1 MTELKPKPFVIDAP
15 VAGYLFKAK
24 KPKGQVLLQHG
35 YGEYTQRYVSQYS
48 NLIPKL
54 VAKGFD
60 VYGIDLEG
68 HGNTAGERGLID
80 VELAV
85 KHHLLARK
93 PMPKNLPTLLFGHSL
108 GGLVTAGSI
117 IEDQDNVAA
126 AIISSSAM
134 QTPSKLWERSLAKVM
149 TAIAP
154 SGPLPLPRPGIEALT
169 RDQEL
174 LKIIDQDAEM
184 FKGKAKNKVAKTT
197 LKVSDQV
204 WEKAGSWMVPTL
216 FIHGDQDTS
225 TNHENS
231 ITLHEAIGSKDKT
244 LKIYQGG
251 FHELLNDVI
260 SAEVEKD
267 LFGWLDARSEFKS

>member
-1 MTELKPKPFVIDAP
+1 MIKPKPFVIDAP

-24 KPKGQVLLQHG
+24 TPKAQVLLQHG
-35 YGEYTQRYVSQYS
+35 YGEYAERYVDQYS

-54 VAKGFD
+54 VARGFD
-60 VYGIDLEG
+60 VYAIDLEG

-93 PMPKNLPTLLFGHSL
+93 AMPKTLPTLLFGHSL

-117 IEDQDNVAA
+117 IEDQSDVAA

-174 LKIIDQDAEM
+174 LKVIEADTKM

-197 LKVSDQV
+197 LAVSDGV
-204 WEKAGSWMVPTL
+204 WEKAGSWKVPTL

-231 ITLHEAIGSKDKT
+231 ISLHGAIGSKDKT

-267 LFGWLDARSEFKS
+267 LFDWLDARSEFKS